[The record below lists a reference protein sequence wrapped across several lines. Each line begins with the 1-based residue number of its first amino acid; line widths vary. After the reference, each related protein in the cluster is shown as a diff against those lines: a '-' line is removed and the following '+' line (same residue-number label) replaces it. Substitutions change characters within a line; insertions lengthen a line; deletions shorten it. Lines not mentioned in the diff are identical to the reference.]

1 MCILDLGKASMYK
14 FHYNYIKKIN
24 METAQDYYSQVR
36 IVWCTKLKLK
46 MYLKILGRL
55 KRCLILA
62 IILLSHN
69 IMAIKTNKLVV
80 GKMKDETIGVAI
92 NEFLRLKPKMY

>member
-1 MCILDLGKASMYK
+1 M
-14 FHYNYIKKIN
+14 
-24 METAQDYYSQVR
+24 
-36 IVWCTKLKLK
+36 
-46 MYLKILGRL
+46 KILGRL

-92 NEFLRLKPKMY
+92 NEFVRLKPKMH

>member
-1 MCILDLGKASMYK
+1 
-14 FHYNYIKKIN
+14 
-24 METAQDYYSQVR
+24 
-36 IVWCTKLKLK
+36 

-92 NEFLRLKPKMY
+92 NEFVRLKPKMY